1 MKPKRGTSAEKAP
14 QPASRQRAYW
24 PILLPALILIVAL
37 VLRITSLTTFSS
49 LYDER
54 ITSDI
59 VTGLWHGELSNNWVH
74 TVTAPEHRT
83 DLYNFSSYMY
93 VDGLI
98 AGVAAK
104 LAPPLPDGRPN
115 FVYWSRLFSALTG
128 TLAIYLFY
136 LVARRLFEP
145 VTATIA
151 MVAIAVMPLLVQDS
165 HYARPEAFVLVLTG
179 AVYLFLLQFDDR
191 RDLLRYLAY
200 AGFCLGLLIACKISM
215 VPMALLPALFV
226 ARLKDRP
233 LAMRAGGICAASI
246 LVGAFVGVPDAFFH
260 PAAYWHG
267 VQYLRRQY
275 SSGPAPFS
283 TIDSTNSIQLTAT
296 YFWQT
301 TGLLLLFSSAG
312 AFVLAR
318 RRQFALLV
326 AVGGPLA
333 FYILYFGQQRA
344 FFERNLSHVA
354 PLMAMLAGVSVA
366 AASARFSGKVRM
378 AAIVALVACATAT
391 SIWVSSKLVF
401 AAMRADT
408 GQRAADYQVHLLM
421 TVPSQIH
428 FVCAMVTDVHLRGMI
443 GLDKDPKGD
452 YLVRVDDYHDS
463 YTRKY
468 MEELKRRTRWV
479 EVGYFPSVFEGY
491 DVSTLISFHALSY
504 HYLFHRGPH
513 TP

>member
-1 MKPKRGTSAEKAP
+1 
-14 QPASRQRAYW
+14 
-24 PILLPALILIVAL
+24 
-37 VLRITSLTTFSS
+37 
-49 LYDER
+49 
-54 ITSDI
+54 
-59 VTGLWHGELSNNWVH
+59 
-74 TVTAPEHRT
+74 
-83 DLYNFSSYMY
+83 MY
-93 VDGLI
+93 VDGLV

-104 LAPPLPDGRPN
+104 LAAPLPDGSPD
-115 FVYWSRLFSALTG
+115 FVYWSRLFSALAG
-128 TLAIYLFY
+128 TFAVYLFY

-165 HYARPEAFVLVLTG
+165 HYARPEGFVLVLTG

-191 RDLLRYLAY
+191 RDRLRYLAY
-200 AGFCLGLLIACKISM
+200 TGFCLGLLIACKISM
-215 VPMALLPALFV
+215 IPMALLPVLFL

-233 LAMRAGGICAASI
+233 LLMRAAGICAGSI
-246 LVGAFVGVPDAFFH
+246 LAGAFVGVPDAFFH

-283 TIDSTNSIQLTAT
+283 TIDSTNSIRLTAT

-318 RRQFALLV
+318 KRQFALLA

-333 FYILYFGQQRA
+333 FYIVYFGQQRA

-354 PLMAMLAGVSVA
+354 PLMAMLAGVSIA
-366 AASARFSGKVRM
+366 AASERISGKVRI
-378 AAIVALVACATAT
+378 AAIVALVALATAT
-391 SIWVSSKLVF
+391 SIWVSGKLVF
-401 AAMRADT
+401 IAMRADPEH
-408 GQRAADYQVHLLM
+408 RAANYQRHLVM
-421 TVPSQIH
+421 TLRHRVD
-428 FVCAMVTDVHLRGMI
+428 FFCAMVSENQVKAMGL
-443 GLDKDPKGD
+443 LDKDPKVD
-452 YLVRVDDYHDS
+452 YLFRVEDYHDS
-463 YTRKY
+463 FTKKY
-468 MEELKRRTRWV
+468 MEELKRQTKWT

-491 DVSTLISFHALSY
+491 DVSTLVSFHALSY
-504 HYLFHRGPH
+504 RYLFLRGPH